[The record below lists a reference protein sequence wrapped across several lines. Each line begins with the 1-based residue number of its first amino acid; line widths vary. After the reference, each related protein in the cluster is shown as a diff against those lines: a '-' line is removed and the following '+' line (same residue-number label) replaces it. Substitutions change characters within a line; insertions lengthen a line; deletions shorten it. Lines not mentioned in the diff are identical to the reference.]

1 MYSIFIGLTFLQQ
14 FRPYFRK
21 YISNSLDSHEYF
33 LLNTMIIL
41 FIISLYI
48 VYLLTTKKTT
58 FSKIISNIQSLKYSE
73 FGCLLIMACLTVI
86 TGIFIFELD
95 QNYNTPLMNSIFL
108 KSISTIALIFIGM
121 FIFNETYEMHQIFGI
136 FLVILGIYLT
146 SQKSLGFP

>member
-58 FSKIISNIQSLKYSE
+58 FSKMISNIKSLKYSE
-73 FGCLLIMACLTVI
+73 FGCLLIMAVLTVM
-86 TGIFIFELD
+86 TGLLIFELD
-95 QNYNTPLMNSIFL
+95 QNYNTPLMNSVFI

-121 FIFNETYEMHQIFGI
+121 FVFNETYEIHQIFGI

-146 SQKSLGFP
+146 SQKSLGF